1 MSVNDLQIV
10 EETTIAD
17 SVIADSL
24 KLSEQ
29 SGSAEYLDPIDGAP
43 CGGDCFTWA
52 AAMVI
57 EFITQPNS
65 GLK

>member
-29 SGSAEYLDPIDGAP
+29 SGSAEY
-43 CGGDCFTWA
+43 
-52 AAMVI
+52 
-57 EFITQPNS
+57 
-65 GLK
+65 